1 MICAMST
8 CTASSLDPATRAKL
22 ATEAARH
29 SARIAAL
36 DKLIPILVEKSAF
49 YRGKVAESESRRA
62 VSALNLVE
70 QHLTGSDLAEAR
82 LSHNIGCMKSLDT
95 ENAKAFADL
104 IAQAVAAARS
114 EHADRTTKL
123 AAIERRLAGVAA

>member
-1 MICAMST
+1 MST
-8 CTASSLDPATRAKL
+8 ATAPILSTADRAKF
-22 ATEAARH
+22 AAEAARH
-29 SARIAAL
+29 GTRLAAL

-95 ENAKAFADL
+95 ENAKSFADL
-104 IAQAVAAARS
+104 IAQAVLAARR
-114 EHADRTTKL
+114 EREDRAGKL
-123 AAIERRLAGVAA
+123 AAIEARLAGAAA

>member
-1 MICAMST
+1 MST
-8 CTASSLDPATRAKL
+8 AAAPALDPATRAKL

-29 SARIAAL
+29 TARIAAL
-36 DKLIPILVEKSAF
+36 DKLIPTLVEKHAYF
-49 YRGKVAESESRRA
+49 RGRLAEADARRA

-70 QHLTGSDLAEAR
+70 QHLAGSNLDEAR
-82 LSHNIGCMKSLDT
+82 LAHNVQCLKSLDS
-95 ENAKAFADL
+95 ENAKIFADL

-123 AAIERRLAGVAA
+123 AAIEARLAKGAA